1 MEVVDGSEGLAGEE
15 IGLETRKEE
24 RERKEKKISLRGNE
38 NMGFRSIIIT

>member
-24 RERKEKKISLRGNE
+24 RERKKIS
-38 NMGFRSIIIT
+38 